1 MISAPKKETF
11 SLLFSC
17 SNWIMFGR
25 VKQERCTHMLY
36 KHLVRENW
44 KICSVRAVDNG
55 REKSKL
61 WKRIKEAFVS
71 FYFHLPLIFLLT
83 IEKQIHTHTQVV
95 NGSYDSRISAFL
107 VIVSLFF
114 KKEQEGWR
122 KKLCNNTNSDE
133 MKRDKESKWVSE
145 WEREG
150 DEEGR
155 KREGCKLTNDKTQYE
170 LFMLKRKA

>member
-1 MISAPKKETF
+1 MIKLLHTFFSNKKTSFYDSIHCVQKEKDNDDDAQMISAPKKETF

-55 REKSKL
+55 RKKSKL

-83 IEKQIHTHTQVV
+83 IEKQIHTHT
-95 NGSYDSRISAFL
+95 S
-107 VIVSLFF
+107 
-114 KKEQEGWR
+114 
-122 KKLCNNTNSDE
+122 
-133 MKRDKESKWVSE
+133 SKWILWLPYKCFPRHRLSF
-145 WEREG
+145 
-150 DEEGR
+150 
-155 KREGCKLTNDKTQYE
+155 L
-170 LFMLKRKA
+170 